1 MSAAKLFVE
10 SLPHSRLARHL
21 YWLVHL
27 LMQLGL
33 LSKVAVESGVCCVH
47 VMNGHLIVNDDSG
60 VSSYLILFAA
70 ANGND
75 NDDYQKDNSTNH
87 STRNSASHLSLC
99 NLCSCWNVGRNNC
112 CWRVVFRRYIV

>member
-10 SLPHSRLARHL
+10 SLPHARLARHL

-27 LMQLGL
+27 LMQLRL
-33 LSKVAVESGVCCVH
+33 LSKVSIESGMCCVH
-47 VMNGHLIVNDDSG
+47 MMNGRLIVNDNSG
-60 VSSYLILFAA
+60 ISSYLILLAA
-70 ANGND
+70 ANGNH

-87 STRNSASHLSLC
+87 SARNCTGQLSLC
-99 NLCSCWNVGRNNC
+99 NLSSCWNVGRNNC